1 MPRLWKAD
9 FWNTGRDRCIS
20 IVAIVRLIH
29 LLVLGLAV
37 SLIHGIV
44 VAEDPPRL
52 FSCRLSM
59 MVAAGLPKFDPKQA
73 SGSNSG
79 QTEVRP
85 SKAIP
90 ALAQPDGVIRLP
102 TFAVHA
108 SRLLTEDEVLT
119 DKGRAELAMN
129 RYLGPADGI
138 DRGLLNAYTLPGLW
152 KKIPVLGRIPCMLGG
167 MTNETRAMWL
177 YKQDMRAPLK

>member
-1 MPRLWKAD
+1 
-9 FWNTGRDRCIS
+9 
-20 IVAIVRLIH
+20 VVRVIH

-37 SLIHGIV
+37 SSIRGVV
-44 VAEDPPRL
+44 VAENPPRL

-79 QTEVRP
+79 QTEVLP
-85 SKAIP
+85 SKALSD
-90 ALAQPDGVIRLP
+90 LAQPSGVIKLP
-102 TFAVHA
+102 TFVVRG
-108 SRLLTEDEVLT
+108 SSLMTEDEVLT
-119 DKGRAELAMN
+119 DKGMAELAMN

-138 DRGLLNAYTLPGLW
+138 DRGLLNAFTLPGLW
-152 KKIPVLGRIPCMLGG
+152 KKIPVLGRIPCPLPG

-177 YKQDMRAPLK
+177 YKQDMRSPMK